1 MRPILPM
8 ALLVGSL
15 SCKDITAADY
25 APVQVVLT
33 SKTGSAACVI
43 ADPEPAAVKVKQG
56 ISFVNESTVQIT
68 IVLVE
73 DDLPLVSVAPGDTS
87 GAVKFNSAGVRQYY
101 SLGCGSAL
109 QERHTLSVT
118 IN

>member
-1 MRPILPM
+1 VR
-8 ALLVGSL
+8 GS
-15 SCKDITAADY
+15 
-25 APVQVVLT
+25 
-33 SKTGSAACVI
+33 
-43 ADPEPAAVKVKQG
+43 
-56 ISFVNESTVQIT
+56 VNESTVHIT
-68 IVLVE
+68 IVLVDDDE
-73 DDLPLVSVAPGDTS
+73 DLPLVSVAPGATS